1 MREEALH
8 SSLTSAKEKEG
19 ARRKLEGLKVC
30 IYGVFR
36 SEENV
41 RI

>member
-1 MREEALH
+1 MLPEGRGLM
-8 SSLTSAKEKEG
+8 SAKEKEG
-19 ARRKLEGLKVC
+19 VRRKLEGLKVC
-30 IYGVFR
+30 IHGVFR

>member
-8 SSLTSAKEKEG
+8 SSLTLAKEKEG
-19 ARRKLEGLKVC
+19 VRRKLEVLKVC
-30 IYGVFR
+30 IHGVFR